1 MNRDEIKEQLQTW
14 LLEESEL
21 QKWKIGFSE
30 NENYY
35 YYCYKILNKNNID
48 ICTICIEKNIE
59 RIILMNDIIFSKEDG
74 INYKLSKEKSRYWI
88 DLKISLMNLGIDVQ
102 ATPDVESMEKIQVRK
117 LIYFDGWSRDRFM
130 RDLFTIMDASELP
143 ELLFRDYSD
152 YMNEKI
158 QKD

>member
-1 MNRDEIKEQLQTW
+1 
-14 LLEESEL
+14 
-21 QKWKIGFSE
+21 
-30 NENYY
+30 
-35 YYCYKILNKNNID
+35 
-48 ICTICIEKNIE
+48 
-59 RIILMNDIIFSKEDG
+59 MNDIIFSKQDG

-102 ATPDVESMEKIQVRK
+102 AIPDVESMEKIQVRK

-152 YMNEKI
+152 YMNKKI